1 MDLFMAICQAVGL
14 GLAIGIGGP
23 LTALFVAVMA
33 HVELGMDPEGTDWEF
48 LASNWFIAI
57 LLAVNVAGFYADRAE
72 LPTRTPGA
80 IFAAAIGAI
89 AGAASLAEEG
99 EAAVLGL
106 LLGGVLA
113 LAASLLAADVLA
125 GAARR
130 AGAAEGTGSAGTLT
144 LIFAA
149 AGVLVAA
156 LALFVPPTSLVV
168 LVALGVLVAAR
179 RRRTGEK
186 YEGLRVLR

>member
-1 MDLFMAICQAVGL
+1 MAICQAAGL

-23 LTALFVAVMA
+23 LTALFVATMA

-48 LASNWFIAI
+48 FASNWFIAI
-57 LLAVNVAGFYADRAE
+57 LFAANVLAFYAHRTG
-72 LPTRTPGA
+72 LSTRIPGA
-80 IFAAAIGAI
+80 VFAAAVGAI

-106 LLGGVLA
+106 LLGGLLA
-113 LAASLLAADVLA
+113 LGASLLAADVLT

-130 AGAAEGTGSAGTLT
+130 AGAEEDGGADPAGTLT
-144 LIFAA
+144 LMFAG
-149 AGVLVAA
+149 AGILVAA
-156 LALFVPPTSLVV
+156 LALFVPPASLLV
-168 LVALGVLVAAR
+168 LLALGVLAAAR
-179 RRRTGEK
+179 RRRAGEK